1 MTDPERPPGT
11 HRRTRNTNRLPVLIT
26 SLIAIAI
33 VAVAVI
39 LTLNKRGEPAHSNAP
54 TAAGSTLA
62 KHTPSTSPPSSAISS
77 AIPPSVTTSVLP
89 STAPPPTT
97 PPPTTPAPSTPA
109 PTTTPAQPALPA
121 LDVLN
126 DSRITGL
133 AARATEQFR
142 AAGWK
147 VATTGNFKGPDVPET
162 TIFYP
167 DGDKAA
173 ADRLARQFGI
183 HRLRP
188 ATSDLSSSHL
198 TVALARDWPD
208 PN

>member
-1 MTDPERPPGT
+1 
-11 HRRTRNTNRLPVLIT
+11 
-26 SLIAIAI
+26 
-33 VAVAVI
+33 
-39 LTLNKRGEPAHSNAP
+39 
-54 TAAGSTLA
+54 
-62 KHTPSTSPPSSAISS
+62 
-77 AIPPSVTTSVLP
+77 
-89 STAPPPTT
+89 
-97 PPPTTPAPSTPA
+97 
-109 PTTTPAQPALPA
+109 
-121 LDVLN
+121 VLN

-142 AAGWK
+142 AAGWD

-183 HRLRP
+183 HRLQP

-208 PN
+208 HN

>member
-11 HRRTRNTNRLPVLIT
+11 HRRTRNPNRLAVLIT
-26 SLIAIAI
+26 SLVAIGI

-39 LTLNKRGEPAHSNAP
+39 ITLGKRGEPAHNDAP
-54 TAAGSTLA
+54 AAAGSTIA
-62 KHTPSTSPPSSAISS
+62 KHSPSASP
-77 AIPPSVTTSVLP
+77 PPSVVSPSVSTSVSP
-89 STAPPPTT
+89 SSAPPPTS
-97 PPPTTPAPSTPA
+97 PQPTTPQPSTPT
-109 PTTTPAQPALPA
+109 PSTTSAQPPLPA

-133 AARATEQFR
+133 AARAAEQFR
-142 AAGWK
+142 DAGWD
-147 VATTGNFKGPDVPET
+147 VATTGNFKGADVPQT

-183 HRLRP
+183 HRLLP

-208 PN
+208 HN